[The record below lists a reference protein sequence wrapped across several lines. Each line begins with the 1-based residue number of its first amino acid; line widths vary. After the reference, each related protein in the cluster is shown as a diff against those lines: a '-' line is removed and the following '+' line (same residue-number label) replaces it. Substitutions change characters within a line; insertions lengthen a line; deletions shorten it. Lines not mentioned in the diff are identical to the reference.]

1 MKRYSEAVLNGHPDK
16 FCDIVAD
23 RIIGA
28 AYQTDAEAYG
38 QVEVSAWSDQL
49 FLTGGIATSAPFQAD
64 IRDLII
70 KTGHE
75 IGYLPEN
82 HIDVGQYV
90 IHDHICRI
98 DEPPRLWTGHVN
110 DQSVIHG
117 YAGYDSQ
124 TRYLPPEHF
133 AVMFIREQLIRSLSD
148 GVLKGH
154 GPDGKVLLVMQEIGE
169 EWIVDSLLLTLQ
181 QKEDFDFSDFLFLCN
196 EVLKNAWMQ
205 VRQRDPRWKSDW
217 RDIRVLVNPNGALL
231 NGGSDGD
238 NGQTGRKL
246 AMDFY
251 GPRIPLGGGAIYGK
265 DLSHIDRMASFAA
278 RQFAVELNQRGGGEV
293 FVRLCYAPG
302 MYEPLDISI
311 SSAAKPHTNPAAF
324 FDFREMR
331 KRMDVQN
338 MDYDLA
344 KLGTFYNGELG
355 FNLVDDG
362 VKRAVI
368 MDGRP
373 S

>member
-23 RIIGA
+23 RIIRA
-28 AYQTDAEAYG
+28 AYQTDPEAYG
-38 QVEVSAWSDQL
+38 QVEVSVWSDQI
-49 FLTGGIATSAPFQAD
+49 FLTGGIATSEPFHPD
-64 IRDLII
+64 IRGII
-70 KTGHE
+70 SKVGKE

-82 HIDVGQYV
+82 HIDVTRYV
-90 IHDHICRI
+90 IHDHICKI
-98 DEPPRLWTGHVN
+98 NEPPLLWTGHVN

-117 YAGYDSQ
+117 YAGYDQ
-124 TRYLPPEHF
+124 KTGYLPPEHF
-133 AVMFIREQLIRSLSD
+133 AVMFIREQLVRSLSD

-169 EWIVDSLLLTLQ
+169 EWVADTLLLTLQ
-181 QKEDFDFSDFLFLCN
+181 QKEDFDFSDFLYLCN

-205 VRQRDPRWKSDW
+205 LRQHDPRWKSDW
-217 RDIRVLVNPNGALL
+217 KDIRVLVNPNGALL

-278 RQFAVELNQRGGGEV
+278 RKFAVELNQRGGGEV

-302 MYEPLDISI
+302 MFEPLDISI
-311 SSAAKPHTNPAAF
+311 SSAAKPYTNPAAF

-331 KRMDVQN
+331 KSMDVQN

-355 FNLVDDG
+355 FNLAHA
-362 VKRAVI
+362 KEW
-368 MDGRP
+368 
-373 S
+373 